1 MKRNTFALLLIVC
14 VMGLIAG
21 PVLADGIIIIDPPP
35 IPSPPEWSP
44 WLTIC
49 YHRVHVTIT
58 DQVATTHVDQ
68 VFRNDSPVEAE
79 GTYIFP
85 LPAGAVVQRFVM
97 WMDGKPVE
105 GEVLPADKA
114 RAIYEEYVRRRQ
126 DPALLEY
133 VGRDAV
139 QARIFPIPPGEE
151 RRIELEYTQVLP
163 VENGLMHYR
172 YPLDTERFSALPLEQ
187 VSVFVELAS
196 QTPIRALYSSSH
208 QDEIII
214 RREGEYKA
222 TVSYEASHIYP
233 DRDFDLY
240 TGFGDQEIGASLL
253 TYRPGMEDGFFLLM
267 LSPSLEVEQ
276 VLPQDI
282 LLVLDTSG
290 SMEGE
295 KLAQA
300 QEALRYILRH
310 LNPEDRF
317 NVIAFS
323 SGVQSYASGLRSPA
337 EAEEA
342 ADWVSRLEAL
352 GGTNIYLALS
362 EALRQAQTERS
373 TVIIFLTDGLPTEG
387 IVDEETLLSSLAQE
401 APKSVRIFPFGVG
414 YDVNTRLLDRMAEEH
429 KGRPTYVEPDERLD
443 EVVSAFYARIQ
454 SPVLT
459 DITLDF
465 GNVTVYD
472 VYPQPLT
479 HLYAGTQLIVTG
491 RYAGIG
497 PQKITLSGEVA
508 GQRRTYTYEGDFVRE
523 GGADFIP
530 RLWAARKIGYLLT
543 QIRLYGEQTEW
554 VDAVVS
560 LSLRYGIITPY
571 TSFLVQE
578 EDALTSY
585 GRENAADELL
595 AMPTPATFGEEAV
608 QEAKSREGLSS
619 GDAPP
624 PAQEVIPWHA
634 VGEEEGVIAT
644 AIRYAGDKTFL
655 CRDGACTDTVF
666 IPDQMETVAV
676 RFGSETYW
684 QLLTDYP
691 AWSGYLALAPEVIFV
706 TEDGT
711 AYHIQPGDDVVEDTI
726 PQPQADATPLA
737 ETPSAEETPLAEET
751 PSAESAPAPGDT
763 SGLCSG
769 ALALAALSLLIG
781 MLALRR

>member
-1 MKRNTFALLLIVC
+1 MKRNTFALLLMVC
-14 VMGLIAG
+14 VMGLVAG

-58 DQVATTHVDQ
+58 DQVATTRVDQ

-79 GTYIFP
+79 GTYVFP
-85 LPAGAVVQRFVM
+85 LPEGAVVQRFVM

-233 DRDFDLY
+233 DRDFELY

-253 TYRPGMEDGFFLLM
+253 TYRPGMENGFFLLM
-267 LSPSLEVEQ
+267 LSPSLEVER
-276 VLPQDI
+276 VLPKDI

-323 SGVQSYASGLRSPA
+323 SGVQSYAAGLRSPA
-337 EAEEA
+337 EANAA
-342 ADWVSRLEAL
+342 ADWVSKLEAL

-362 EALRQAQTERS
+362 EALRQAKTERS

-387 IVDEETLLSSLAQE
+387 VIDEDMLLSSLAQE
-401 APKSVRIFPFGVG
+401 APESVRIFPFGVG

-443 EVVSAFYARIQ
+443 EIVSAFYARIQ

-459 DITLDF
+459 EITLDF

-472 VYPQPLT
+472 VYPQPLP

-491 RYAGIG
+491 RYSGDG
-497 PQKITLSGEVA
+497 PQKITLTGEVA
-508 GQRRTYTYEGDFVRE
+508 GQRRTYTYEGNFARK
-523 GGADFIP
+523 GGSDFIP

-578 EDALTSY
+578 DMLTSH
-585 GRENAADELL
+585 GRENAAEELL
-595 AMPTPATFGEEAV
+595 AQPTPAAYGEDAV
-608 QEAKSREGLSS
+608 QEAKSREGLS
-619 GDAPP
+619 GAEAPP
-624 PAQEVIPWHA
+624 PAMEIMPLDELGMPA
-634 VGEEEGVIAT
+634 GVAT
-644 AIRYAGDKTFL
+644 TIRYAGDKTFL
-655 CRDGACTDTVF
+655 CRDGACTDTTFV
-666 IPDQMETVAV
+666 PDQMRAMSVK
-676 RFGSETYW
+676 FNSETYW

-691 AWSGYLALAPEVIFV
+691 DWNGYLALAPEVIFV

-711 AYHIQPGDDVVEDTI
+711 AYHVQPGDDVVEDTI

-751 PSAESAPAPGDT
+751 PSAEPAASTGDA

-781 MLALRR
+781 MLVLRR

>member
-1 MKRNTFALLLIVC
+1 MRRNTFALLLVAC
-14 VMGLIAG
+14 MMGLAAG

-44 WLTIC
+44 WLTIR

-68 VFRNDSPVEAE
+68 VFRNDSSVEAE
-79 GTYIFP
+79 GTYVFP
-85 LPAGAVVQRFVM
+85 LPEGAVVQHFVM
-97 WMDGKPVE
+97 WVDGKPLE

-214 RREGEYKA
+214 RREGERKA

-267 LSPSLEVEQ
+267 LSPSLEVER

-300 QEALRYILRH
+300 KEALRYILRH

-323 SGVQSYASGLRSPA
+323 SSVQSYASGLRSPA
-337 EAEEA
+337 EANAA
-342 ADWVSRLEAL
+342 ADWVSKLAAL

-362 EALRQAQTERS
+362 ETLRQAEVERP
-373 TVIIFLTDGLPTEG
+373 TVVIFLTDGLPTEG
-387 IVDEETLLSSLAQE
+387 ITDEDVLLSTLAQE
-401 APKSVRIFPFGVG
+401 APESVHLFPFGVG
-414 YDVNTRLLDRMAEEH
+414 YDVNTLLLDQLAEEH
-429 KGRPTYVEPDERLD
+429 KGRPAYVEPDERLD
-443 EVVSAFYARIQ
+443 EIVSAFYARIQ

-472 VYPQPLT
+472 VYPQPLP

-491 RYAGIG
+491 RYTGDG
-497 PQKITLSGEVA
+497 PQKITLTGEVA
-508 GQRRTYTYEGDFVRE
+508 GQRRTYTYEGNFARK
-523 GGADFIP
+523 GGSDFIP

-543 QIRLYGEQTEW
+543 QIRLHGEQAEW
-554 VDAVVS
+554 VDAVVA

-571 TSFLVQE
+571 TSFLVQN

-585 GRENAADELL
+585 GRENAAEELVE
-595 AMPTPATFGEEAV
+595 MPTLAASGADAV
-608 QEAKSREGLSS
+608 QEAKSREGLS
-619 GDAPP
+619 GVEAPP
-624 PAQEVIPWHA
+624 AAQEVVPGHA
-634 VGEEEGVIAT
+634 AGEEGGVAT
-644 AIRYAGDKTFL
+644 TIRYAGDKTFL
-655 CRDGACTDTVF
+655 CRDATCTDTVF
-666 IPDQMETVAV
+666 VPDQMETVAV

-684 QLLTDYP
+684 QLLTNYP
-691 AWSGYLALAPEVIFV
+691 DWNGYLALAPEVIFV
-706 TEDGT
+706 SEDGT
-711 AYHIQPGDDVVEDTI
+711 VYHVQPGDDVVEDTI
-726 PQPQADATPLA
+726 PQPQADATPTQVPTQPS
-737 ETPSAEETPLAEET
+737 ETPSAEETP
-751 PSAESAPAPGDT
+751 SAAPAPSTGG

-769 ALALAALSLLIG
+769 TLALAALSLLIG
-781 MLALRR
+781 MLILRR